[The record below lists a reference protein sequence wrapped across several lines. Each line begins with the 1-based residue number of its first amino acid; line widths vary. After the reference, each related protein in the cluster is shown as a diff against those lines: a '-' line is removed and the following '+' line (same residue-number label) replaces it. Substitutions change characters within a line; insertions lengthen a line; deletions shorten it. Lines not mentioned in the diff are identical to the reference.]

1 MKRYFSA
8 VLVLAFF
15 SLGFATNSWAAP
27 HRWASEFEIATINV
41 ERNVTDGDTEIVI
54 SVVPA
59 DEGLKYLSI
68 RAPNK
73 RAVVDMFS
81 LDHSVLGMREFNL
94 ESPEPPG
101 EAILAAYPQGTYK
114 FTGLSVGGE
123 WFQGEARLSH
133 LMPAA
138 PVIMS
143 PAAESEVP
151 AGALRIEWS
160 TVPGLRKVVI
170 ELENESFDPEQVLSV
185 ELPADAT
192 SFDVPAAFMQPGSE
206 YQVGVAAV
214 GENGNITVVETV
226 FTTGE

>member
-1 MKRYFSA
+1 
-8 VLVLAFF
+8 
-15 SLGFATNSWAAP
+15 
-27 HRWASEFEIATINV
+27 
-41 ERNVTDGDTEIVI
+41 
-54 SVVPA
+54 
-59 DEGLKYLSI
+59 
-68 RAPNK
+68 
-73 RAVVDMFS
+73 
-81 LDHSVLGMREFNL
+81 
-94 ESPEPPG
+94 
-101 EAILAAYPQGTYK
+101 
-114 FTGLSVGGE
+114 
-123 WFQGEARLSH
+123 
-133 LMPAA
+133 MPAA